1 MTVPTIRG
9 LAAGKP
15 QVVPADFVD
24 IAFSEEEYADRRLRT
39 REKMAEA
46 KVDLLL
52 VTLPEHFCYLHG
64 LQLNW
69 FKGNSSR
76 RWAPLACTAIHVD
89 HENLVHFDGPNEL
102 PMLSKTSVSKDNR
115 FFRSREAAANLAFIL
130 SELESMGWL
139 RGTVGLEKWSY
150 IPNPLVSTMVE
161 GGLLAKGAR
170 VVDASSILRDLRLV
184 KSPAEIACIEKAT
197 EIADIGMT
205 TVARTLRAGIT
216 ELDLFGEVMHEMMRA
231 GGEFPALIPTFNA
244 TTLAD
249 GKQMPTGHAMSTR
262 RKIKAGEVL
271 KADLCGV
278 YNRYHADVMRGFFVG
293 DPPRSLCD
301 DYARAAKL
309 FDVVREFKAG
319 MTVGEANKL
328 VVAFLEEAQL
338 MDEPGWALG
347 YELGLSFP
355 PDWIG
360 EFYFT
365 AFDETGLDRVFHE
378 NMVTNYE
385 SFFNSSIV
393 DMVVYGKNGS
403 RILSKTPMGLIAVN

>member
-1 MTVPTIRG
+1 MATSSARG
-9 LAAGKP
+9 LTAGKTQP
-15 QVVPADFVD
+15 VPLDFVD
-24 IAFSEEEYADRRLRT
+24 IVFSEQEYAERRRRT

-89 HENLVHFDGPNEL
+89 HENFVHFDGPNEL

-115 FFRSREAAANLAFIL
+115 YFRSRDADANLAFIL
-130 SELESMGWL
+130 TELEALGWL
-139 RGTVGLEKWSY
+139 RGTAGLEKWSY
-150 IPNPLVSTMVE
+150 IPNPLVSAMVE
-161 GGLLAKGAR
+161 GSLLAKGLR

-184 KSPAEIACIEKAT
+184 KSPAEIACIEKAA
-197 EIADIGMT
+197 EIADVGMKA
-205 TVARTLRAGIT
+205 VQETLRAGIT
-216 ELDLFGEVMHEMMRA
+216 ELDLFGEVMHQMMRA

-244 TTLAD
+244 TAVID
-249 GKQMPTGHAMSTR
+249 GMQLPTGHSMATR
-262 RKIKAGEVL
+262 RKIKAGEL
-271 KADLCGV
+271 FKADLCGV
-278 YNRYHADVMRGFFVG
+278 FHRYHADVMRGFFVG
-293 DPPRSLCD
+293 DPPKKLQN
-301 DYARAAKL
+301 DYARAGKL
-309 FDVVREFKAG
+309 FEVVRLFKAG
-319 MTVGEANKL
+319 MTVGEANRL
-328 VVAFLEEAQL
+328 VKAFLQSVGLA
-338 MDEPGWALG
+338 DEPGWALG

-365 AFDETGLDRVFHE
+365 AFDDTGLDRVFQE

-385 SFFNSSIV
+385 SFFNSSLV
-393 DMVVYGKNGS
+393 DMVVYGTEGS
-403 RILSKTPMGLIAVN
+403 RVLSKTPLELIVVN